1 MTNENIF
8 TQIEN
13 IVLNLWKTNECFEKS
28 NKLSI
33 GQKQFTF
40 YDGPPF
46 ATGLPHYGHIL
57 SGTIKDVIT
66 RYKYQQGFH
75 VDRRFGWDCH
85 GLPVEYEIDKMLQLT
100 NRKQIEEMGIDVYN
114 SHCRSIV
121 MKYSNQWKQTVERMG
136 RWVDFENGYKTMDLK
151 FMSSVWFMF
160 KMLFDRNLVYRG
172 YKVMP
177 FSTACMTPLSNH
189 EVSQNYK
196 TVNDPSIIIAFPL
209 LKDFKNKKINLL
221 AWTTTPWTLP
231 SNCGLVVNNDY
242 DYVIFEMKGKYY
254 CMLQSRIAFFFN
266 VDFKILETVKGKE
279 LVGLEYEQPFDYFE
293 NMREDGFFKILGD
306 TFVKD
311 DSGTGIV
318 HSAPGFGEED
328 YDCFVRNDLIKA
340 NDKVPCP
347 IDENGKFLFPVKD
360 FLGMN
365 FKESDK
371 HIIKHLKE
379 KILYVSQISHSYPFC
394 WRSETPLIYKLVP
407 TWFIKVTENI
417 PNLLKNNN
425 FINWIPEDIKYKRF
439 HNWLSNAKD
448 WAVSRNRFWGT
459 PIPLWVSDDF
469 LEIVCVESAEML
481 SKLSGKPITDLHREY
496 IDDIVINLNGKEL
509 RRIPEVFDCWFES
522 GSMPYAQNNWPFCIE
537 TSLNMNS
544 IKDELDK
551 NNKIEIE
558 RETNDLLNLGEI
570 KKHSKLRDTTKNTNV
585 IRYKNYELKNFPA
598 DFIGEGIDQ
607 TRGWFYTLHV
617 ISTLLFDKPAFL
629 NVIVNGIVLAKDG
642 KKMSKKEKNYPD
654 PNLVFDKY
662 GADSLRM
669 YLVSSPVVEAQD
681 LKFKEDGVNEILK
694 TVLIPWSNVLK
705 FYHDAGKNH
714 SFIEKVELDDWI
726 KNKFNEFLQGVVS
739 TMDKYEISKVLGFA
753 LKFID
758 DISNWYVRIYRK
770 EIRDGHTQI
779 LKKLLI
785 NFSIVMAPFMP
796 FYSEYSYQ
804 SLVSD
809 NQFKINTECDY
820 SGKLKNGFKSVH
832 FEIYPEKLKSESDS
846 FDHAKDVILA
856 IRSLRELNNIS
867 LKTPLKE
874 VIVITE
880 RSEWEKINCY
890 KNIILRECN
899 VLNISLKNENEMKNF
914 EIKIKIKPFF
924 ENLKKDL
931 KTINKKIK
939 LINNLKN
946 DQINELKKGNI
957 FVNDTEISKEDV
969 LIEKE
974 ANWSFGICKAFN
986 NFILLI
992 DNTMD
997 ENLIKMKEAREF
1009 NSWLQKFRKEKKL
1022 KIEDLIF
1029 VEIENDNLI
1038 KACLENGFDIIFGNE
1053 GQFVAKGTY
1062 GEMDVVLRKSN

>member
-13 IVLNLWKTNECFEKS
+13 DILTLWRTNKCFEKS
-28 NKLSI
+28 NEISI
-33 GQKQFTF
+33 GKKSFTF

-57 SGTIKDVIT
+57 SGTIKDVVT

-85 GLPVEYEIDKMLQLT
+85 GLPVEYEIDKMLKLT

-114 SHCRSIV
+114 AHCRSIV

-151 FMSSVWFMF
+151 FMSSVWFIF
-160 KMLFDRNLVYRG
+160 KMLFDSGLVYRG

-196 TVNDPSIIIAFPL
+196 TVNDPSIVIAFPL
-209 LKDFKNKKINLL
+209 LNIFKNKKVNLL

-242 DYVIFEMKGKYY
+242 EYVIFEMRGKNYI
-254 CMLQSRIAFFFN
+254 MLKSRIECFFK
-266 VDFKILETVKGKE
+266 DKYKIIEKIKGNE
-279 LVGLEYEQPFDYFE
+279 LVGLEYEQPFNYFE
-293 NMREDGFFKILGD
+293 DMRKDGFFKVLGD

-340 NDKVPCP
+340 NDQVPCP
-347 IDENGKFLFPVKD
+347 IDENGKIILPVSD

-371 HIIKHLKE
+371 HIIKHLKD

-425 FINWIPEDIKYKRF
+425 LINWIPEDVKFKRF
-439 HNWLSNAKD
+439 HNWLANAKD
-448 WAVSRNRFWGT
+448 WAISRNRFWGT
-459 PIPLWVSDDF
+459 PIPLLVSDDF
-469 LEIVCVESAEML
+469 SEILCIESAEEL
-481 SKLSGKPITDLHREY
+481 SKLSGKKVKDIHREF
-496 IDDIVINLNGKEL
+496 IDDIVIIHKGKTL

-522 GSMPYAQNNWPFCIE
+522 GSMPYAQNNWPFCLKNN
-537 TSLNMNS
+537 LNMNS
-544 IKDELDK
+544 LKEEMNNLLNQVENNNNKSTDK
-551 NNKIEIE
+551 NIIM
-558 RETNDLLNLGEI
+558 
-570 KKHSKLRDTTKNTNV
+570 
-585 IRYKNYELKNFPA
+585 YKNYILKNFPA

-617 ISTLLFDKPAFL
+617 ISTLLFNKPAFI

-669 YLVSSPVVEAQD
+669 YLISSPVVEAQD
-681 LKFKEDGVNEILK
+681 LKFKEEGVNEILK
-694 TVLIPWSNVLK
+694 TVIIPWSNVLK
-705 FYHDAGKNH
+705 FYHESIKKII
-714 SFIEKVELDDWI
+714 SSKKIELDDWI
-726 KNKFNEFLQGVVS
+726 MNKFNEFLTNVVI
-739 TMDKYEISKVLGFA
+739 TMDKYELCKVLGFA

-770 EIRDGHTQI
+770 EIREGHNSI
-779 LKKLLI
+779 LKDLLLK
-785 NFSIVMAPFMP
+785 FSIIMAPFMP
-796 FYSEYSYQ
+796 FYSEYSFQ
-804 SLVSD
+804 TLIS
-809 NQFKINTECDY
+809 
-820 SGKLKNGFKSVH
+820 KNSIFKSVH
-832 FEIYPEKLKSESDS
+832 YEKYPEKFKSKNDS
-846 FDHAKDVILA
+846 FDSAKDVILA

-874 VIVITE
+874 VTVITNKT
-880 RSEWEKINCY
+880 EWEKIDKY

-899 VLNISLKNENEMKNF
+899 VLNFFLKNETEISNF
-914 EIKIKIKPFF
+914 EIKIKIKPYF

-931 KTINKKIK
+931 KTINKKTKI
-939 LINNLKN
+939 INNLKK
-946 DQINELKKGNI
+946 DQINKLTQSSI
-957 FVNDTEISKEDV
+957 FVDDIEICQADV

-974 ANWSFGICKAFN
+974 ANWSLGICKAFN

-997 ENLIKMKEAREF
+997 ENILRMKEAREF
-1009 NSWLQKFRKEKKL
+1009 NSWLQKFRKEIKL
-1022 KIEDLIF
+1022 KIEDSVF
-1029 VEIENDNLI
+1029 VEIDDDDLI
-1038 KACLENGFDIIFGNE
+1038 LACLESGFDMIFGTD
-1053 GQFVAKGTY
+1053 GKFIAKGVY
-1062 GEMDVVLRKSN
+1062 KNLDVILRKVN